1 MNLETVTSCPVCSAT
16 DFEHY
21 LTSKDF
27 TTTQESFH
35 LVKCKTCDFVLT
47 NPRPDGN
54 SIGRYYQSEKYISH
68 TGGGKVII
76 DKAYLLA
83 RRFTLRWKHEL
94 IIASKP
100 TGSILDYGCG
110 TGEFLHYMQERKWT
124 VSGLEPTEVA
134 RQKASELL
142 RQPISKS
149 ASEIGEQKFNV
160 ITLWHVLEHI
170 HDLNET
176 IRQLKK
182 LLTEDGTLFI
192 AVPNH
197 ESLDTK
203 KYGAYWAAYDVP
215 RHLWHFSKKT
225 MKQLMSNHGLAVTD
239 VQPMKLD
246 AYYVSMLSESY
257 KHPQQT
263 RLVSLSKAFLV
274 GSQSNLIG
282 KSNANYSSLIYIVS
296 K

>member
-27 TTTQESFH
+27 TTTQESFQ

-47 NPRPDGN
+47 NPRPDDKF
-54 SIGRYYQSEKYISH
+54 IGRYYQSEKYISH
-68 TGGGKVII
+68 AGGGKGII
-76 DKAYLLA
+76 DRVYLMA
-83 RRFTLRWKHEL
+83 RKLTLRWKHEL
-94 IIASKP
+94 IFASKP

-176 IRQLKK
+176 IRELKN
-182 LLTEDGTLFI
+182 LLTEDGTIFI

-197 ESLDTK
+197 ESFDAK
-203 KYGAYWAAYDVP
+203 KYRAHWAGYDVP
-215 RHLWHFSKKT
+215 RHLSHFSKKT
-225 MKQLMSNHGLAVTD
+225 MKQLLSNHGLTLID
-239 VQPMKLD
+239 IQPMKLD
-246 AYYVSMLSESY
+246 SYYVSVLSESY
-257 KHPQQT
+257 KSPEQN
-263 RLVSLSKAFLV
+263 SLLSILKALLN
-274 GSQSNLIG
+274 GAQSNLNG
-282 KSNANYSSLIYIVS
+282 RSTTNYSSLIYIVT